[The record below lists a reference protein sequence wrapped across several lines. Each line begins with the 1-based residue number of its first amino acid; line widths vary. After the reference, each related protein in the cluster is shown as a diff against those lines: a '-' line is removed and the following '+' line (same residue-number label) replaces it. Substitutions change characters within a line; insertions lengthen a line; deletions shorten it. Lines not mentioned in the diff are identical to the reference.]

1 MGRAGGIYEN
11 SEAAAPRETQ
21 SVPAV
26 ARIMALGLD
35 PATGLP
41 LVPAVAE
48 ESFARALLRAMP
60 DRGGELTTLAM
71 ARSAG
76 MRFRGLVERK
86 PMLDLGDPLAA
97 GWTYL
102 VAAGDPRYAEIARI
116 LRPLAIKRGMANPGR
131 PLLFGGQDA
140 DEWLDWMTDNFWSP
154 SREPAQYIL
163 IVGGPDRVPFHFQAV
178 LSSVASV
185 GRLDFDSLAE
195 LQAYVEKILRLESES
210 RPAVRRAALM
220 FATDRGRP
228 DATYYS
234 RRFMAEPIVSHLA
247 DAGVPA
253 TALTGEQATAP
264 ALLTALTRQRPAVVY
279 AAAHGAGR
287 PRASAAEQRRL
298 NGALVCDGGELVSA
312 ADIPDAPVAEGSVVL
327 QFGCFS
333 GGTPA
338 RSDYAHWLGGD
349 RINAAEDFV
358 AALPKRLLAHP
369 RGPIAFIGHVDLAWL
384 HAFDDP
390 DAPDLNQAWHPR
402 LAPFV
407 SAVDSLLA
415 PLPVGLA
422 LRAMNKRYDV
432 GNAQLAT
439 AFDRQKRGTLPDSPA
454 AFGKLVRAFI
464 TRSDAQNYLVLGDP
478 AVYPRMW
485 EP

>member
-1 MGRAGGIYEN
+1 
-11 SEAAAPRETQ
+11 
-21 SVPAV
+21 
-26 ARIMALGLD
+26 MALGRNPD
-35 PATGLP
+35 TGGP
-41 LVPAVAE
+41 LVPPVAE
-48 ESFARALLRAMP
+48 EAFARALLQTIP
-60 DRGGELTTLAM
+60 DRGGEITALAM
-71 ARSAG
+71 ARSG
-76 MRFRGLVERK
+76 GTRFRGLVERK
-86 PMLDLGDPLAA
+86 PTLDLGDPLAA

-102 VAAGDPRYAEIARI
+102 VAAGDPRQAEIARI
-116 LRPLAIKRGMANPGR
+116 LRPLAIRRGMTNPDR
-131 PLLFGGQDA
+131 PLLFGGQDV

-154 SREPAQYIL
+154 GTGPAHYIL
-163 IVGGPDRVPFHFQAV
+163 IIGGPDRVPFHFQAV
-178 LSSVASV
+178 LGSVASV
-185 GRLDFDSLAE
+185 GRLAFDSLAE
-195 LQAYVEKILRLESES
+195 LHAYVEKILRLESETH
-210 RPAVRRAALM
+210 PAVRREALM
-220 FATDRGRP
+220 FATDHGRP
-228 DATYYS
+228 DPTYYS

-247 DAGVPA
+247 ARGLPV
-253 TALTGEQATAP
+253 TALQGDHATAP
-264 ALLTALTRQRPAVVY
+264 ALLTALTEQRPAVVY
-279 AAAHGAGR
+279 TATHGAGR
-287 PRASAAEQRRL
+287 PHAPAAEQRRL
-298 NGALVCDGGELVSA
+298 NGALICSGDELLTADG
-312 ADIPDAPVAEGSVVL
+312 IPDGPVAEGSVVL

-338 RSDYAHWLGGD
+338 RSDYAHWLGGA
-349 RINAAEDFV
+349 RMNATEDFV

-390 DAPDLNQAWHPR
+390 DAPDLDQAWHPR

-432 GNAQLAT
+432 GNAQLAMT
-439 AFDRQKRGTLPDSPA
+439 FDRQKRGTLPDNPA
-454 AFGKLVRAFI
+454 AYRKLVRAFI